1 MDEILVTRSSMP
13 DIEEYTN
20 EIKEL
25 WDSHWLTNMG
35 VKHKQFQ
42 KQLEERM
49 GVEHV
54 ALYCNGHLALENI
67 LEALQLPKGG
77 EIITSPFTFAS
88 TTHAIIRCGF
98 EPVFCDIDPVTYT
111 IDTDKIEALIT
122 DKTVAI
128 LPIHVYGNI
137 CNVEKIDEIAK
148 KHGLK
153 VIYDAAH
160 AFAVSYKGK
169 NAACFGDAS
178 MFSFHATKVFNTI
191 EGGAVCYHDDSLEQR
206 LKDLKNFGIHGPE
219 EVAYVGGNA
228 KMNEFCAAMGICNLR
243 HLDNEIEKR
252 SHVVARY
259 RELLGGVKG
268 IHLCPGQKDV
278 TPNHAYFPVVFDKEE
293 FGADRDEVFAKL
305 EENNIFARKYFYP
318 ITTAF
323 DCYKGRFDP
332 DKTPVALDISKRV
345 LTLPIYAD
353 LSLEIV
359 DTICE
364 LILSLARR

>member
-1 MDEILVTRSSMP
+1 
-13 DIEEYTN
+13 
-20 EIKEL
+20 
-25 WDSHWLTNMG
+25 
-35 VKHKQFQ
+35 
-42 KQLEERM
+42 
-49 GVEHV
+49 
-54 ALYCNGHLALENI
+54 
-67 LEALQLPKGG
+67 
-77 EIITSPFTFAS
+77 
-88 TTHAIIRCGF
+88 
-98 EPVFCDIDPVTYT
+98 
-111 IDTDKIEALIT
+111 
-122 DKTVAI
+122 
-128 LPIHVYGNI
+128 
-137 CNVEKIDEIAK
+137 
-148 KHGLK
+148 
-153 VIYDAAH
+153 
-160 AFAVSYKGK
+160 
-169 NAACFGDAS
+169 
-178 MFSFHATKVFNTI
+178 
-191 EGGAVCYHDDSLEQR
+191 
-206 LKDLKNFGIHGPE
+206 
-219 EVAYVGGNA
+219 
-228 KMNEFCAAMGICNLR
+228 MNEFCAAMGICNLR
-243 HLDNEIEKR
+243 HLDDEIEKR